1 MVKGLCSAAGVCMW
15 FTLQK
20 KQLELGDRLG
30 LSSYLLKP
38 VQRMTKYALL
48 LQQMMKEYHQQDS
61 SDQEHADLMVGYT
74 YTTQPHNRSSELT
87 GHKGGQWG

>member
-1 MVKGLCSAAGVCMW
+1 MMKGLCSQLVCVW

-20 KQLELGDRLG
+20 KQLELGDRLD

-61 SDQEHADLMVGYT
+61 SDQEHADLMVGDIRT
-74 YTTQPHNRSSELT
+74 PHNHT
-87 GHKGGQWG
+87 TAAVN